1 MLAAIEPPGVVRW
14 FLWLT
19 MRTALGL
26 IFCRVLLAGAVIVAG
41 CGSPTAPE
49 GTAPLPFRPAAY
61 VIDFSGDTLA
71 CGDLKNPQAG
81 TAVSLRLNMQTTSGL
96 FIATSAAG
104 GFTLRFERNP
114 AANALT
120 LRLTG
125 TATGFAD
132 DEGFAGGTIGLA
144 PNGTRMTVEPGVPLA
159 GEIPSPTV
167 SDFALGRL
175 NGPVVFSRGGVSST
189 CPAGTVSWT
198 LNRVP

>member
-1 MLAAIEPPGVVRW
+1 
-14 FLWLT
+14 
-19 MRTALGL
+19 MRTAPRL
-26 IFCRVLLAGAVIVAG
+26 IFRPVLLAGAVVVAG

-49 GTAPLPFRPAAY
+49 GTGPLPFKPAAY

-81 TAVSLRLNMQTTSGL
+81 TAVSVRLNMQTTSGR
-96 FIATSAAG
+96 FIATSAPGA
-104 GFTLRFERNP
+104 FRVQFEREP
-114 AANALT
+114 AANAVT

-132 DEGFAGGTIGLA
+132 DEGFAGGTIGIP
-144 PNGTRMTVEPGVPLA
+144 PNGPRMTVDPGVPLI